1 MIKGGHSQIRMNSLH
16 PKLKKL
22 MNAVAE
28 NTDIM
33 ILEGF
38 RDEATQNKYFQAGAS
53 KVQWPNGKHNRFPSE
68 AVDVTPCPLNWNDK
82 QGFIDLSKKVLDKA
96 AELGIPIRWGGDW
109 DGDGDMK
116 DQKFNDLVHYELKG

>member
-1 MIKGGHSQIRMNSLH
+1 MNSLH